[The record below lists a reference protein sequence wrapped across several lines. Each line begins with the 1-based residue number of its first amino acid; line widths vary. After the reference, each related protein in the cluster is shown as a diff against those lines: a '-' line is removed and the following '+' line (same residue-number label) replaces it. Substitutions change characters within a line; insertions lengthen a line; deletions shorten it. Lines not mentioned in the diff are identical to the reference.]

1 MEPPSGGAA
10 AGEARTPTPRA
21 GPGESAPDTPAEGT
35 PGRAGGGEELPPR
48 LGLSAQRAQRGA
60 MSLGEAA
67 LLPFPHLSGAVD
79 VVAVRQAD
87 GSIKCS
93 PFYVRFGKYQG
104 LLRRRDKMVKIHV
117 NGQEVP
123 LNMYVGRT
131 GEAYFVQPVEGGLGA
146 AEGEG
151 GGTGDLPAY
160 TVANHSYLL
169 GGGAPSSVGAGWP
182 RSELGDSDA
191 GSSHGDVQPP
201 ELPGPAG
208 GAPPRRPHRSLL
220 AELADTAASGKP
232 PAPGARLAA
241 AGSDDLV
248 PATVAFSVEANA
260 GSASEGLAG
269 GGSMGSDAAGG
280 GGVGEG
286 GGATSALEE
295 GGELDEAKAAA
306 APAQGS
312 GGLSA
317 VADAAAAAAAA
328 ASEPEQL
335 CWSADSAQSF
345 RKLLHTKGLQALQGM
360 ELSLCA
366 SELVDGMLL
375 EDARELFSQR
385 RVSRRAFLK
394 KNQGVGLAAD
404 APESRQN
411 LVCKVEGWIFRW
423 ADLAPLVL
431 GLLAFGEMGEG
442 ILQDA
447 AVLKNPVPRLSSK
460 KEGWSWSWW
469 FSRSEKANKEAE
481 DARNLSETAREL
493 VAADVPSLERA
504 SAPAVLEGPEPSHDS
519 EEPSSLPGS
528 ALLEDSALLGTE
540 QWRKSFNLLPEQLQL
555 LPLVEGRNE
564 ITYTCRSSLW
574 GLQSERAFIFLYP
587 YNSKLVISDIDG
599 TITKSDVLGQI
610 LPHIGRDWSQSGI
623 TKFLSKVEQNGYDV
637 IYLSARAIGQASLT
651 RDYLLSVS
659 QGGEKLPPGPLI
671 ISPDGLLPSLYRE
684 VIQKRPHDFKIA
696 CLADIRELFPPDW
709 NPFFAGMGNKNTD
722 EMSYE
727 AAGVP
732 KGRILTINP
741 KGAITIGG
749 HRQLG
754 DSSSLDDLTPIVD
767 QMFPPRTAQTEG
779 LEEEYSDY
787 NFWTM
792 SDLADIE
799 DPNLA

>member
-1 MEPPSGGAA
+1 MESPSRGEAGGAA
-10 AGEARTPTPRA
+10 ARAEGTGESPAPGTPR
-21 GPGESAPDTPAEGT
+21 AEGT

-48 LGLSAQRAQRGA
+48 LGLSAQREQRGA

-104 LLRRRDKMVKIHV
+104 LLRRRDKLVKIHI

-131 GEAYFVQPVEGGLGA
+131 GEAYFVQPVGGGLGA
-146 AEGEG
+146 GEGEVSAAE
-151 GGTGDLPAY
+151 DLPAY

-191 GSSHGDVQPP
+191 GSSHGDVLAP
-201 ELPGPAG
+201 EPPGPGG
-208 GAPPRRPHRSLL
+208 GAPLRRPQRSLL

-232 PAPGARLAA
+232 PAPGVRLAV
-241 AGSDDLV
+241 AGGDDLA
-248 PATVAFSVEANA
+248 PATVASSVEANA
-260 GSASEGLAG
+260 GSASEGLG
-269 GGSMGSDAAGG
+269 GNGSIGSDAAGG
-280 GGVGEG
+280 VGAGGG
-286 GGATSALEE
+286 GGASSAAEE
-295 GGELDEAKAAA
+295 GGELDEGKAAVA
-306 APAQGS
+306 ARQVS
-312 GGLSA
+312 GLSA

-328 ASEPEQL
+328 VAEPERL
-335 CWSADSAQSF
+335 CWSAESAQSF
-345 RKLLHTKGLQALQGM
+345 CKLLHTKGLQALQGM

-366 SELVDGMLL
+366 AELVDGMPL
-375 EDARELFSQR
+375 EDALELFSQR

-404 APESRQN
+404 EN
-411 LVCKVEGWIFRW
+411 LVCKVEGSVFRW

-442 ILQDA
+442 ILQEA
-447 AVLKNPVPRLSSK
+447 AVLKNPLPGHSSK

-469 FSRSEKANKEAE
+469 FSRSEKASKEASKEAE
-481 DARNLSETAREL
+481 DVGKLSKTARDL
-493 VAADVPSLERA
+493 KAVDVPNLARA
-504 SAPAVLEGPEPSHDS
+504 SAPPVLEGPETSHDS
-519 EEPSSLPGS
+519 EEPSSLPRS
-528 ALLEDSALLGTE
+528 ALLEDFALLGNE

-623 TKFLSKVEQNGYDV
+623 TKFLSKVEKNGYDV

-696 CLADIRELFPPDW
+696 CLADIRGLFPSDW
-709 NPFFAGMGNKNTD
+709 NPFFAGMGNKTTD

-741 KGAITIGG
+741 KGAITLGG

-767 QMFPPRTAQTEG
+767 QMFPPRTAHTEG

-792 SDLADIE
+792 SDLADLE